1 MGVVSLRFKFRP
13 TKEIAKVLGKVKV
26 MEQRAVNWLVANKKT
41 SLKSVRDALYFPLRQ
56 QFPDLHSQWVNS
68 ALKTA
73 TSVVHAFNKR
83 KRKGL
88 AKRPKLKKPFVTLSP
103 HLFKV
108 SFDGRRIKVTIFKS
122 ANDLEPIVLWFKP
135 HHKYRHLL
143 EKWKAGECTLGQIT
157 LARNSLCI
165 PLKFPDPPTYQ
176 PSTVIGVDSN
186 ENSLDYFNA
195 GTGELGTIDTSEVAR
210 INRDYDHR
218 VQRAT
223 KGKNNPKAKKKVQ
236 AKYGRLRQERT
247 KNLWHSIA
255 LMLVWMA
262 VQQQGALVLERLN
275 GMKASL
281 REASKRLRQ
290 RLLNHWSIMTFHRIL
305 EAKARAY
312 GVPIVFVN
320 QKGTSQTCP
329 ICGGNLRGQAKVCP
343 SCGLS
348 RHYVAAINIAHRGI
362 EKFPSLLRLG
372 QGSVGDPRRP
382 SSDGTVVRFAE
393 RHHDGKLAQPL
404 NCVSPKC
411 CRAGIKGGAKGL

>member
-1 MGVVSLRFKFRP
+1 MVSMVGTVCLRFKFRP
-13 TKEIAKVLGKVKV
+13 TQEIEEVLGKVKV

-41 SLKSVRDALYFPLRQ
+41 SLNSVHHALYFPLRQ

-73 TSVVHAFNKR
+73 TCIVHRFNKR
-83 KRKGL
+83 RRKGK
-88 AKRPKLKKPFVTLSP
+88 AKRPRLKNPFVTLSP
-103 HLFKV
+103 YLSKV
-108 SFDGRRIKVTIFKS
+108 SFDGKYLKVVILKS

-143 EKWKAGECTLGQIT
+143 ERWKAGECTLGQIT
-157 LARNSLCI
+157 LTRNSLSL

-176 PSTVIGVDSN
+176 PSTVIGIDSN

-195 GTGELGTIDTSEVAR
+195 GTGELGTIDISEVAKT
-210 INRDYDHR
+210 NRDYDRR

-223 KGKNNPKAKKKVQ
+223 KGKNNPKAKKKIQ
-236 AKYGRLRQERT
+236 AKYGRLRRERA

-281 REASKRLRQ
+281 RKASKRLRQ
-290 RLLNHWSIMTFHRIL
+290 RLLNYWSIMTFHRIL

-312 GVPIVFVN
+312 GVPLLFVN
-320 QKGTSQTCP
+320 PKGTSQTCP
-329 ICGGNLRGQAKVCP
+329 ICGGYLRGQAKVCP

-362 EKFPSLLRLG
+362 EKFPNLKGLG

-382 SSDGTVVRFAE
+382 SSDGTVMGFAV
-393 RHHDGKLAQPL
+393 RHHDGKL
-404 NCVSPKC
+404 V
-411 CRAGIKGGAKGL
+411 

>member
-13 TKEIAKVLGKVKV
+13 TKEIAEVLGKVKV
-26 MEQRAVNWLVANKKT
+26 MEQRAVNWLIANKKT
-41 SLKSVRDALYFPLRQ
+41 SLKPTHDALYNPLRQ
-56 QFPDLHSQWVNS
+56 QFPELHSQWVIS
-68 ALKTA
+68 TLKTA
-73 TSVVHAFNKR
+73 TGIVHRFNKR
-83 KRKGL
+83 KRKGQ
-88 AKRPKLKKPFVTLSP
+88 AKRPRLKKPFVTLSH

-135 HHKYRHLL
+135 HHKYRRLL
-143 EKWKAGECTLGQIT
+143 ERWKAGECTLGQIT
-157 LARNSLCI
+157 LTTRNSLCI

-195 GTGELGTIDTSEVAR
+195 GTGELGTIDTSEVAK
-210 INRDYDHR
+210 INRDYDRR

-223 KGKNNPKAKKKVQ
+223 KGKSNPKAKKKIQ
-236 AKYGRLRQERT
+236 AKYGRLRRERT

-255 LMLVWMA
+255 LMLVLMA
-262 VQQQGALVLERLN
+262 GQQGAALVLERLD

-281 REASKRLRQ
+281 RKASKRLRR

-305 EAKARAY
+305 EAKAQAY
-312 GVPIVFVN
+312 GVPIIFVN
-320 QKGTSQTCP
+320 PKGTSQTCP
-329 ICGGNLRGQAKVCP
+329 ICGDCLRGQAKVCP

-362 EKFPSLLRLG
+362 EKSPSLLRLG

-382 SSDGTVVRFAE
+382 SPDGTVMRLAV
-393 RHHDGKLAQPL
+393 RHHDGNLR
-404 NCVSPKC
+404 SH
-411 CRAGIKGGAKGL
+411 G